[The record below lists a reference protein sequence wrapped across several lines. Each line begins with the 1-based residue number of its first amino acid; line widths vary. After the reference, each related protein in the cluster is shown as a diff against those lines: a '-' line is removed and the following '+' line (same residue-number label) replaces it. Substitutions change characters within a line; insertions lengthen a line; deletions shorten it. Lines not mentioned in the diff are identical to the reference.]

1 MDRREFVNLTV
12 GSVIAMGGSLF
23 LVSSC
28 GSSGSSPSNEPPA
41 AAPVQSGTQI
51 TYTTSNDSAHFH
63 TFAVDDSAF
72 ASPPAG
78 GVSGSTSVDSAHS
91 HPVAISMADLQNVE
105 NGQTVLVATG
115 STEGHAHVLTLVL
128 IS

>member
-12 GSVIAMGGSLF
+12 GSVIAVGGSLF
-23 LVSSC
+23 LVTC
-28 GSSGSSPSNEPPA
+28 GSSSSTDNSPA
-41 AAPVQSGTQI
+41 APPMQSGTQI